1 MPDSAQQL
9 QRIYLA
15 GFELQTFERYP
26 KCIGVVRD
34 NCVAL
39 LVPGVD
45 GLQILGTP
53 GWRMGEVMGV
63 LTEREGRK
71 VFQAKSD
78 IVEATPERLALL
90 LADSDRPIQVLVA
103 GKAHPADED
112 GKDMIQLVVDFARSL
127 GAKAIVKGLRAI
139 SDFEYELEMNQLN
152 RRQDPEIESVY
163 LMASAQYSFLSSSGV
178 KELAVFGGRIDDLVP
193 DGVVRR
199 LQEELRR

>member
-1 MPDSAQQL
+1 MPDSAEQL
-9 QRIYLA
+9 QRMYLA

-71 VFQAKSD
+71 VFQAKSE
-78 IVEATPERLALL
+78 IVEATPERLAALQKFRDELSELL
-90 LADSDRPIQVLVA
+90 
-103 GKAHPADED
+103 H
-112 GKDMIQLVVDFARSL
+112 
-127 GAKAIVKGLRAI
+127 AKC
-139 SDFEYELEMNQLN
+139 
-152 RRQDPEIESVY
+152 
-163 LMASAQYSFLSSSGV
+163 
-178 KELAVFGGRIDDLVP
+178 
-193 DGVVRR
+193 
-199 LQEELRR
+199 